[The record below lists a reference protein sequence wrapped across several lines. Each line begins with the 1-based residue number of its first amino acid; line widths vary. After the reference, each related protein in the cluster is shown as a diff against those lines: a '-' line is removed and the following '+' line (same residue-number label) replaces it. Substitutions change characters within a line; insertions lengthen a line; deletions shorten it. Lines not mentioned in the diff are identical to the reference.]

1 MSRKKYP
8 NPDPHAAREAQ
19 KYPRPIASRELILHY
34 LNDSPGPR
42 NNAQIAR
49 DLGIE
54 SPEEITALR
63 RRLKAMERDGQ
74 VICNRRGS
82 YGPVA
87 KMDLIRG
94 RVIGH
99 PDGYGFLV
107 PDDGSPDL
115 FLSGRQMRTLL
126 HGVSRLGG
134 SSRSWA
140 ITWPPAWRSISL
152 SAPMNCPRSGPSPC
166 SKRSSECI
174 LRSPR
179 KTNAGAWICVIYP

>member
-1 MSRKKYP
+1 MSHKKYP
-8 NPDPHAAREAQ
+8 SPDPHAAREAQ
-19 KYPRPIASRELILHY
+19 RYPRPIASRELILHY

-42 NNAQIAR
+42 NRTQIAR

-54 SPEEITALR
+54 SSEEITALR

-87 KMDLIRG
+87 KMGLIRG

-115 FLSGRQMRTLL
+115 FLSSRQMRTLL
-126 HGVSRLGG
+126 HGDR
-134 SSRSWA
+134 A
-140 ITWPPAWRSISL
+140 IVQVV
-152 SAPMNCPRSGPSPC
+152 
-166 SKRSSECI
+166 E
-174 LRSPR
+174 
-179 KTNAGAWICVIYP
+179 V